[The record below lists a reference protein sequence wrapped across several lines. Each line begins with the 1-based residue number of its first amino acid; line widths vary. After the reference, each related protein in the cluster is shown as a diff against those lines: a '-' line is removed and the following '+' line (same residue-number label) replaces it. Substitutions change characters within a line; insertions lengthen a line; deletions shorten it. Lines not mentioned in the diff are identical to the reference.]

1 MSRITRGANVENLSA
16 LGGLEVFVHT
26 ARTRSFAAAARE
38 LGISASAISKSVSR
52 LEERVGVRLFQ
63 RSTRSVRLTS
73 EGEVFLE
80 RCRRIFGEV
89 QAAEDELS
97 AMAEYP
103 RGRLRVGL
111 SLSAGLPFP
120 VLSAF
125 MEQHPEIEL
134 DLDFT
139 DRLVDV
145 IDEGF
150 DVVIRGSVLRDSRL
164 VSRPLG
170 SWRACL
176 VAAPEYLKRKGI
188 PKNPD
193 DLLNH
198 ACLHYRWTPTGKLYQ
213 WPLRQSTF
221 TVPGASLPLTAVC
234 NSLDMLLY
242 MALSGR
248 GIACVPDFSVKNA
261 LADGRLK
268 AILHPYVADSNSI
281 HVVWPGSRKMTPKVR
296 VFVDFV
302 CANFGRHL
310 VTRSEEPKRQK
321 ARTSA

>member
-1 MSRITRGANVENLSA
+1 VESLSA
-16 LGGLEVFVHT
+16 LGGLEVFVQT
-26 ARTRSFAAAARE
+26 AQTRSFAAAGRS
-38 LGISASAISKSVSR
+38 LGVSASAISKSISR

-97 AMAEYP
+97 AMAQQP

-111 SLSAGLPFP
+111 ALSAGLPMP

-125 MEQHPEIEL
+125 MEHYPEIEL

-139 DRLVDV
+139 DRLVEV

-150 DVVIRGSVLRDSRL
+150 DVVIRGSKLRDSRL

-176 VAAPEYLKRKGI
+176 VATPAYLERKGT
-188 PKNPD
+188 PTNPD

-213 WPLRQSTF
+213 WPLRHSTF
-221 TVPGASLPLTAVC
+221 TAAGSSLPLTMVC
-234 NSLDMLLY
+234 NSLDAMLYL
-242 MALSGR
+242 ALAGR

-261 LADGRLK
+261 VAEGRLK
-268 AILHPYVADSNSI
+268 TVLDTYVADSNTI
-281 HVVWPGSRKMTPKVR
+281 HVVWPSNRKMTPKVR
-296 VFVDFV
+296 VFVDFMR
-302 CANFGRHL
+302 ANFCKYL
-310 VTRSEEPKRQK
+310 VTGKEG
-321 ARTSA
+321 

>member
-1 MSRITRGANVENLSA
+1 MSV
-16 LGGLEVFVHT
+16 LGGLEVFVQT
-26 ARTRSFAAAARE
+26 ARTRSFAEAGRG
-38 LGISASAISKSVSR
+38 LGVSASAVSKSISR

-80 RCRRIFGEV
+80 RCRRIIGEV

-97 AMAEYP
+97 AMAQHP

-111 SLSAGLPFP
+111 ALSAGLPLP

-125 MEQHPEIEL
+125 MERHPEIEL

-150 DVVIRGSVLRDSRL
+150 DVVIRGSALRDSRL

-176 VAAPEYLKRKGI
+176 VAAPAYLERNGTPTK
-188 PKNPD
+188 PD

-213 WPLRQSTF
+213 WPLRHSTF
-221 TVPGASLPLTAVC
+221 AAAGSSLPLTMVC
-234 NSLDMLLY
+234 NSLDVMLYL
-242 MALSGR
+242 ALAGR
-248 GIACVPDFSVKNA
+248 GITCVPDFSIKNA
-261 LADGRLK
+261 IADGRLK
-268 AILHPYVADSNSI
+268 TVLDNYVADSSTI
-281 HVVWPGSRKMTPKVR
+281 HVVWPSNRKMTPKVR

-302 CANFGRHL
+302 RANFGKYL
-310 VTRSEEPKRQK
+310 VTETDDRKRRRVRSPV
-321 ARTSA
+321 